1 MTRHTVD
8 LAGRHLSFLQSG
20 EGYALI
26 LLHAF
31 PLTAEMWAPQHE
43 SVPHGCQLITPD
55 LRGLGQS
62 RGPAATSVDDHAE
75 DVLALMRHLGLE
87 RAIIGGLSL
96 GGYITLALHRKASH
110 HFAGLVLAD
119 TRAEADTPE
128 ARASR
133 EEMQRTTRE
142 RGASAVAAAMI
153 PKLLGPSA
161 LASAAIPDRVRTL
174 ITANST
180 EGIVDALEALKTRP
194 DSSSS
199 LAAINRPTLIIVG
212 RDDGLTPV
220 AMSESMHAVIPRST
234 LHVIPD
240 AGHLSSLEQP
250 QAFNKALWDFCERFR
265 G

>member
-8 LAGRHLSFLQSG
+8 LAGRQLSFLQSG
-20 EGYALI
+20 EGSPLI
-26 LLHAF
+26 LLQAF

-43 SVPHGCQLITPD
+43 KVPHGWQLITPD
-55 LRGLGQS
+55 LRGLGHS
-62 RGPAATSVDDHAE
+62 RGPAATSVDDHAD
-75 DVLALMRHLGLE
+75 DVLALMRHRGLE

-96 GGYITLALHRKASH
+96 GGYITFALHRKASH

-142 RGASAVAAAMI
+142 RGPSAVADAMV

-161 LASAAIPDRVRTL
+161 LASATIRDRVRSL
-174 ITANST
+174 ITSNPS
-180 EGIVDALEALKTRP
+180 EGIVDALEVLKTRP

-199 LAAINRPTLIIVG
+199 LAAISRPTLIIVG

-220 AMSESMHAVIPRST
+220 AMSETMHAAIPGST

-250 QAFNKALWDFCERFR
+250 QAFNKALWSFCARVR
-265 G
+265 A